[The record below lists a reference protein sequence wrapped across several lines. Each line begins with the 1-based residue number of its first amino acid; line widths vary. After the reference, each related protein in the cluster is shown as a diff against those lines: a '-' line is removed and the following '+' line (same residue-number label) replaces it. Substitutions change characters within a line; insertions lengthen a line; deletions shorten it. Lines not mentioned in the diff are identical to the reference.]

1 MFISVRSTTL
11 TLASVLKLN
20 IEESEL
26 PSVSYLLRA
35 LSQTTNGISGGKTS
49 LDFHLYTSLHILEVF
64 QALHP

>member
-35 LSQTTNGISGGKTS
+35 LSQTTTGISGGKTS
-49 LDFHLYTSLHILEVF
+49 LDLHLYTSLHILEVF